1 MKPDPCPLV
10 GDYCRKVAMCTLNS
24 HKRLKCVMSRGVI
37 KSQKF
42 LQQTACVFTGS
53 KKIHGSMIACGGVK
67 IQMESKYRINL
78 HLGKCW
84 KI

>member
-1 MKPDPCPLV
+1 
-10 GDYCRKVAMCTLNS
+10 
-24 HKRLKCVMSRGVI
+24 MSRGVI